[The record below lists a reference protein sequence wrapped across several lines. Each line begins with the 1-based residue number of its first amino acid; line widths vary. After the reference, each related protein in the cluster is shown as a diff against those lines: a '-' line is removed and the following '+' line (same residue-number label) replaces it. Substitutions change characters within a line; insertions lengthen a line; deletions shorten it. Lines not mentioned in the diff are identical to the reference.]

1 MRCASCGTELLP
13 GKQFCHVC
21 GTRAVQACPN
31 CGVTVSP
38 GMRFCADC
46 GFQLIPDAPA
56 TAPPANAAALTA
68 GNGDRLER
76 LSRHIPNELAQKILA
91 SKGSIAGE
99 RKLVTVLFCD
109 LVGSTAIAERLDP
122 EEYHELLERYLELA
136 FAEIYR
142 FDGIVN
148 QLAGDGMMALFGAP
162 VAHEDA
168 PHRAIRAALAIRDA
182 LTRFN
187 EQGQMA
193 ARLAGR
199 ALRARVGIHTGPV
212 VVGTVGND
220 FKMDYSAIG
229 DTTNLAARLQALA
242 QPGTVLISEATQRL
256 VRGFFEVQSAGTF
269 EVKGKS
275 QPVAVYEV
283 QRLSGVT
290 SPMAIAQAR
299 GMTPFVG
306 RGEELAQL
314 IACYERLSGS
324 LAQVVAVVGEAGS
337 GKSRLVYEFKQQ
349 LGGEDVVFFESRCS
363 SLTQTQP
370 HSPWVH
376 MLRQYFELTS
386 SESPECACDK
396 ISRKLAPLDLPPA
409 VYSNL
414 CHLLSLQGDGGGEES
429 EDEIRRHVFEA
440 VAHFMGGVSKTAPV
454 VIVIEDLHWIDD
466 ASREM
471 LELAVT
477 QIRSV
482 RVMLLVSHRPD
493 FQPSWRPQAAFTLL
507 NLRPLTDSTTAE
519 IIRAVAGGALPAE
532 LEHAIQLRAEGNPFF
547 AEELTRALVE
557 EGYIVRTNGHVRLTR
572 PAEQIRIPGS
582 VEEVLGARVDR
593 LGPHAKRVLQVAAVL
608 GRQFHR
614 EQVEQLLRDEEIDI
628 ASQLEELERRG
639 VIHRKSVHSA
649 DEYRFGESLTQ
660 EVAYEGLLLRERR
673 QLHDRIGRM
682 LEGELGGSP
691 SEHAALLAHHF
702 SRSDSHEKAVDALIR
717 AGRHAEQVPSYRS
730 AVELYRRA
738 WDLANA
744 ALVETTEPATQTR
757 LRRAAINAAVA
768 FCRMTVI
775 YSGTETADSE
785 QVALHAQELA
795 ESTGDPQD
803 IASLYTYHGMI
814 ILGGARERF
823 GEGLALVERGAE
835 VAARAGLTA
844 ATMNITRAMAWGYMV
859 DGQFARSLQ
868 SFEQLL
874 AGLEQAGEAA
884 KLSDIYL
891 GSLSMRTAIH
901 LYGDDIEASHT
912 AATQTYEL
920 AVRASNRT
928 IQSMNA
934 GHLAL
939 VHLARAE
946 YADAKRW
953 ADRSLEIAE
962 AIGNLAA
969 VRTGAIATL
978 AARIELGESVTVSR
992 YLDQIEQ
999 RFTALGD
1006 LALKIHVAVDA
1017 YLAVGEVKRARR
1029 LAEQAFAHAGG
1040 RLREAISATA
1050 LGDVMRRLGPEHW
1063 DEAQQWYDRALT
1075 TARAIG
1081 SRSTRAL
1088 ATLGA
1093 AELAAARGDHAL
1105 AVAHADTAR
1114 TLLRDLGAARYE
1126 ARAERLLATLHA
1138 GATATA

>member
-1 MRCASCGTELLP
+1 M
-13 GKQFCHVC
+13 
-21 GTRAVQACPN
+21 
-31 CGVTVSP
+31 
-38 GMRFCADC
+38 
-46 GFQLIPDAPA
+46 
-56 TAPPANAAALTA
+56 
-68 GNGDRLER
+68 
-76 LSRHIPNELAQKILA
+76 
-91 SKGSIAGE
+91 
-99 RKLVTVLFCD
+99 
-109 LVGSTAIAERLDP
+109 
-122 EEYHELLERYLELA
+122 
-136 FAEIYR
+136 
-142 FDGIVN
+142 
-148 QLAGDGMMALFGAP
+148 
-162 VAHEDA
+162 
-168 PHRAIRAALAIRDA
+168 
-182 LTRFN
+182 
-187 EQGQMA
+187 
-193 ARLAGR
+193 
-199 ALRARVGIHTGPV
+199 
-212 VVGTVGND
+212 
-220 FKMDYSAIG
+220 
-229 DTTNLAARLQALA
+229 
-242 QPGTVLISEATQRL
+242 
-256 VRGFFEVQSAGTF
+256 
-269 EVKGKS
+269 
-275 QPVAVYEV
+275 
-283 QRLSGVT
+283 
-290 SPMAIAQAR
+290 
-299 GMTPFVG
+299 
-306 RGEELAQL
+306 
-314 IACYERLSGS
+314 
-324 LAQVVAVVGEAGS
+324 
-337 GKSRLVYEFKQQ
+337 
-349 LGGEDVVFFESRCS
+349 
-363 SLTQTQP
+363 
-370 HSPWVH
+370 
-376 MLRQYFELTS
+376 
-386 SESPECACDK
+386 
-396 ISRKLAPLDLPPA
+396 
-409 VYSNL
+409 
-414 CHLLSLQGDGGGEES
+414 
-429 EDEIRRHVFEA
+429 
-440 VAHFMGGVSKTAPV
+440 
-454 VIVIEDLHWIDD
+454 
-466 ASREM
+466 
-471 LELAVT
+471 
-477 QIRSV
+477 
-482 RVMLLVSHRPD
+482 
-493 FQPSWRPQAAFTLL
+493 
-507 NLRPLTDSTTAE
+507 
-519 IIRAVAGGALPAE
+519 
-532 LEHAIQLRAEGNPFF
+532 
-547 AEELTRALVE
+547 
-557 EGYIVRTNGHVRLTR
+557 
-572 PAEQIRIPGS
+572 
-582 VEEVLGARVDR
+582 
-593 LGPHAKRVLQVAAVL
+593 
-608 GRQFHR
+608 
-614 EQVEQLLRDEEIDI
+614 
-628 ASQLEELERRG
+628 
-639 VIHRKSVHSA
+639 
-649 DEYRFGESLTQ
+649 
-660 EVAYEGLLLRERR
+660 
-673 QLHDRIGRM
+673 
-682 LEGELGGSP
+682 
-691 SEHAALLAHHF
+691 
-702 SRSDSHEKAVDALIR
+702 
-717 AGRHAEQVPSYRS
+717 
-730 AVELYRRA
+730 
-738 WDLANA
+738 
-744 ALVETTEPATQTR
+744 ETTEPATQTR